1 LIEDVNTILRSLVK
15 SPAEAVRDCQRGS
28 TGVFTIMKSTEA
40 FYKNLLDNLYDG
52 LYFVDKDRRIT
63 YWNRGAERITG
74 YRSDEVTGRCCADN
88 ILKHIDEKGT
98 PLCEGGCPLSETLA
112 DGGLRSAEIYLL
124 HKDGHRVPISVR
136 VAPVHDARGK
146 ITGAVEIFTDNT
158 PHAAALERIAEYEK
172 IIYIDPLTELANRRY
187 TEITLNARYEEMER
201 YGWPFGVVFIDID
214 HFKKI
219 NDRYG
224 HDVGDEVL
232 KMVARTLS
240 KSLRSF
246 DVLGRWGGEEFI
258 GVIANV
264 DADELIMTANRFRML
279 VEQSRFAVG
288 SPDRVTISLGATLAR
303 PGDTIADLLKRADK
317 LMYESK
323 AAGRNRVTLD
333 V

>member
-1 LIEDVNTILRSLVK
+1 MN
-15 SPAEAVRDCQRGS
+15 
-28 TGVFTIMKSTEA
+28 STEE

-52 LYFVDKDRRIT
+52 VYFVDKDRTIT

-74 YRSDEVTGRCCADN
+74 YMSDEVTGRCCADN
-88 ILKHIDEKGT
+88 ILKHIDEKGI
-98 PLCEGGCPLSETLA
+98 PLCDGGCPLSETLS
-112 DGGLRSAEIYLL
+112 DGMLRSAEVYLL

-136 VAPVHDARGK
+136 VAPIRDDRGQ

-158 PHAAALERIAEYEK
+158 PQAAALERIAEYEK
-172 IIYIDPLTELANRRY
+172 IMYIDPLTELANRRY
-187 TEITLNARYEEMER
+187 TDITLNARHEEMER
-201 YGWPFGVVFIDID
+201 YGWPFGVIFIDID
-214 HFKKI
+214 HFKQI

-224 HDVGDEVL
+224 HDAGDEVL
-232 KMVARTLS
+232 KMIAKTLS

-246 DVLGRWGGEEFI
+246 DVLGRWGGEEFV

-264 DADELIMTANRFRML
+264 DADELIVTANRFRML
-279 VEQSRFAVG
+279 VEQSRRSSV
-288 SPDRVTISLGATLAR
+288 SPDKVTVSIGATLAR
-303 PGDTIADLLKRADK
+303 PGDTIAELLKRADK

>member
-1 LIEDVNTILRSLVK
+1 MN
-15 SPAEAVRDCQRGS
+15 
-28 TGVFTIMKSTEA
+28 STEK
-40 FYKNLLDNLYDG
+40 FYKNLLDNLHDG
-52 LYFVDKDRRIT
+52 VYFVDKDRTIT

-74 YRSDEVTGRCCADN
+74 YMSDEVRGKCCADN
-88 ILKHIDEKGT
+88 ILKHIDEKGN
-98 PLCEGGCPLSETLA
+98 PLCNGGCPLSETLA
-112 DGGLRSAEIYLL
+112 DGKLRSAEVYLL

-136 VAPVHDARGK
+136 VAPIRDDRGR

-158 PHAAALERIAEYEK
+158 PQAAALERIAEYEK

-187 TEITLNARYEEMER
+187 TEITLNARQEEMQR

-214 HFKKI
+214 HFKQI

-232 KMVARTLS
+232 KMIAKTLS

-264 DADELIMTANRFRML
+264 DASELIVTANRFRML
-279 VEQSRFAVG
+279 VEQSRLAG
-288 SPDRVTISLGATLAR
+288 KSPRQVTVSIGATLAR